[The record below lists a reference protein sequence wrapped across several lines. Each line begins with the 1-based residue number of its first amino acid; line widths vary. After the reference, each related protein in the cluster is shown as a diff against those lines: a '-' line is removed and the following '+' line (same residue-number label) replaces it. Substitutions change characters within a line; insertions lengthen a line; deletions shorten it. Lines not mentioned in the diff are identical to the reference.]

1 MKIELLEILRCPFCG
16 SPLKPV
22 EDSCLDISND
32 EINSGVLACLCCA
45 YPVVAGI
52 PYLQT
57 GAKAKIVLSLLS
69 AGKTEQALFA
79 LLGLD
84 ETRQEKFQK
93 LRNGNQAMVF
103 QSALNVLSPDADGQY
118 FLYRFSDPTFLVSDA
133 MLRTVGRRATNDTE
147 KYVLDLCGGTGHLTR
162 TLCSMNKRDKV
173 ILADLSFWELWLAK
187 EFIAPSCQPI
197 CCDAN
202 QSLPFERN
210 AFSLVFCS
218 GAFEYIWSRR
228 ALAEEMIR
236 LVGSEGTVIV
246 SHAHNAVCENPSE
259 GMPLNPTGY
268 RRLFQTLTPRI
279 FKESVF
285 LDAILAGSSIDLS
298 VNFSDEELSTEPA
311 LIIIA
316 THRQDIYRVWEL
328 QPDEQILARRA
339 INPLYQVEKNQSS
352 RVLTLRFPSDYYEM
366 EYEDC
371 KRYLLKKVELTG
383 DQWAILQTGKF
394 DDDLRRLAESYVLLN
409 LPDRYCS

>member
-1 MKIELLEILRCPFCG
+1 MKIELLEILQCPFCG

-22 EDSCLDISND
+22 EDSCLNISND
-32 EINSGVLACLCCA
+32 EINSGILACQCCA

-57 GAKAKIVLSLLS
+57 GPTAKTVLSLLG
-69 AGKTEQALFA
+69 ARKTEQAFFA

-84 ETRQEKFQK
+84 EVRQEKFQK
-93 LRNGNQAMVF
+93 LRNASQSMTF
-103 QSALNVLSPDADGQY
+103 QSALSILSPDADGQY

-133 MLRTVGRRATNDTE
+133 MLRAVGRQYADSSG
-147 KYVLDLCGGTGHLTR
+147 KYSLDLCGGTGHLTR
-162 TLCSMNKRDKV
+162 TLCSINKQDRV

-228 ALAEEMIR
+228 ALAGEMIR
-236 LVGSEGTVIV
+236 LVGDEGTVIV
-246 SHAHNAVCENPSE
+246 SHAHNALCENPSQ
-259 GMPLNPTGY
+259 GMPLDPTGY
-268 RRLFQTLTPRI
+268 RRLFQALPPRL
-279 FKESVF
+279 FKESVL
-285 LDAILAGSSIDLS
+285 LDAVLSGSSIDLS
-298 VNFSDEELSTEPA
+298 TNFSDEELNTEPA
-311 LIIIA
+311 LIITA
-316 THRQDIYRVWEL
+316 TQRQDIYRVWKS
-328 QPDEQILARRA
+328 QPDDQISARRA

-352 RVLTLRFPSDYYEM
+352 RILTLQFPSEYYEM

-371 KRYLLKKVELTG
+371 KRYLPKKIELTD
-383 DQWAILQTGKF
+383 DQWANLQTGKF
-394 DDDLRRLAESYVLLN
+394 DDDLMRLAERYVLLD
-409 LPDRYCS
+409 LPERYL

>member
-1 MKIELLEILRCPFCG
+1 MKTELLEILRCSFCG
-16 SPLKPV
+16 SPFQLV
-22 EDSCLDISND
+22 ENSCLDISYN
-32 EINSGVLACLCCA
+32 EINTGVLACQCCA

-57 GAKAKIVLSLLS
+57 GATAKTVLSLLG
-69 AGKTEQALFA
+69 AGKMEQALFA

-84 ETRQEKFQK
+84 ERRQENFQN
-93 LRNGNQAMVF
+93 LRNGNRAMTY
-103 QSALNVLSPDADGQY
+103 QSALSILSPDADGQY

-133 MLRTVGRRATNDTE
+133 VLRALGQAYADNEE
-147 KYVLDLCGGTGHLTR
+147 KYLLDLCGGTGHLTR
-162 TLCSMNKRDKV
+162 TLCSMSKPGKV

-228 ALAEEMIR
+228 ALADEMIR
-236 LVGSEGTVIV
+236 LVGNEGTVIV
-246 SHAHNAVCENPSE
+246 SHAHNILCENPSQ
-259 GMPLNPTGY
+259 GMPLDPTGY
-268 RRLFQTLTPRI
+268 RRLFQTLSPKI

-285 LDAILAGSSIDLS
+285 LDAVLDVSSIDLS
-298 VNFSDEELSTEPA
+298 VNFSDEELKTEPA

-316 THRQDIYRVWEL
+316 TKREDIYRVWKS
-328 QPDEQILARRA
+328 QTDEQISSKAD
-339 INPLYQVEKNQSS
+339 INPLYQIEKNQSS
-352 RVLTLRFPSDYYEM
+352 RILTLQFPSEYYEM

-371 KRYLLKKVELTG
+371 KRYLPEKVELTD
-383 DQWAILQTGKF
+383 DQWAILQTGNF
-394 DDDLRRLAESYVLLN
+394 DDDLRKLAERYVLLD
-409 LPDRYCS
+409 LPNCYL